1 MADIQYI
8 PMTIQDYDEVVVL
21 WKNSVGI
28 ALSGAD
34 SMENIADFLQRNPG
48 LAFIAR
54 DGEKLAG
61 AALCG
66 NDGRRGYLYHLAVA
80 KAYQHSGIGQ
90 ALTQKVLTALKAAGI
105 EKCHIFVIADNEEG
119 LRFWQKIGW
128 KKRDDIIL
136 MSYELK

>member
-1 MADIQYI
+1 MADIQYT
-8 PMTIQDYDEVVVL
+8 PMTIQEYDEVVAL
-21 WKNSVGI
+21 WKDSVGI

-34 SMENIADFLQRNPG
+34 SRENIADFLQRNPG

-61 AALCG
+61 AVLCG

-80 KAYQHSGIGQ
+80 RAYQRLGIGQ
-90 ALTQKVLTALKAAGI
+90 ALTQKVLAALKTARI
-105 EKCHIFVIADNEEG
+105 EKCHIFVIADNQAG
-119 LRFWQKIGW
+119 LRFWQSAGW